1 MTLTKGSFT
10 YSSGEEYRGEWK
22 EGEQGPR
29 AAFFTDLH
37 PSLQD
42 AAPHRTCPLFQGLMK
57 EWEMSSV
64 FPLWIDSAL
73 IQSVVLCV
81 FNTVS
86 CLMWG
91 EQMNSFGC
99 KLVFRIHCTDFFAMS
114 LQKLRKIWK

>member
-22 EGEQGPR
+22 EGEQGLR

-37 PSLQD
+37 SSLQD
-42 AAPHRTCPLFQGLMK
+42 TAPHRTCPLFQGLMK

-73 IQSVVLCV
+73 TQSVVLCLTQSLV
-81 FNTVS
+81 L
-86 CLMWG
+86 CG
-91 EQMNSFGC
+91 ES
-99 KLVFRIHCTDFFAMS
+99 K
-114 LQKLRKIWK
+114 